1 MAAAGS
7 PGSRPPHRG
16 ARGADTPDR
25 TLVSSAPV
33 TTDARVQALREA
45 VRIAPDDVELRRML
59 AAALLDDDP
68 AASVDEYRE
77 VVRRAPD
84 DQVAVMGLARAFQA
98 SGRLSAAI
106 VVVDDLIA
114 RHGESGGALALRARL
129 LAEEGH
135 HDAAASAYRAAIRMD
150 PAQVDVAFA
159 ARLGGALGSA
169 ATEHDHGPTPAT
181 DHDHG
186 PAPATPPEAPFPGP
200 RPDRAPDGTA
210 PSAPGPDPHRRDVR
224 RSGDAGDADHADEAD
239 RDDRERVPV
248 IEEPADDDRSPVDVE
263 RPKITF
269 DDVGGMESV
278 KDEIRLKIIAP
289 VEHAELYAAYGK
301 SAGGGILLFGPP
313 GCGKTYLARA
323 AAGQMGRGFLSVG
336 ISDVLEM
343 WLGQSERNLRDVFDG
358 ARAHRPCVLFFDEV
372 DALAANRT
380 DLRHSAGRNVV
391 NQFLSELDGIEA
403 SNEGVLVLGATN
415 APWHLDPAFRRPGRF
430 DRVIFVPPPD
440 AAARAAILR
449 IMLRGKP
456 VADVDV
462 EGVAA
467 RLELFSGADIKGL
480 VDLAVER
487 KLAEAMRDGIPTPI
501 RTKDLLD
508 AAKSTIPTTK
518 EWLATARN
526 HVLFANQ
533 SGLYDAVRPWL
544 KL

>member
-1 MAAAGS
+1 M
-7 PGSRPPHRG
+7 
-16 ARGADTPDR
+16 
-25 TLVSSAPV
+25 
-33 TTDARVQALREA
+33 TTDARIQALREA

-77 VVRRAPD
+77 VVRCAPD
-84 DQVAVMGLARAFQA
+84 DQVAIMGLARAFQA
-98 SGRLSAAI
+98 ADRLSAAI

-114 RHGESGGALALRARL
+114 RHGETGGALALRARL
-129 LAEEGH
+129 LAQEG
-135 HDAAASAYRAAIRMD
+135 DIAAAASAYRAAIRMD
-150 PAQVDVAFA
+150 PSQVDVAFA
-159 ARLGGALGSA
+159 ARLGGALGS
-169 ATEHDHGPTPAT
+169 PTP
-181 DHDHG
+181 DEG
-186 PAPATPPEAPFPGP
+186 PAPWVAPPAESPPSTGSRPG
-200 RPDRAPDGTA
+200 RAPDG
-210 PSAPGPDPHRRDVR
+210 SAPPAPDPAIDRRGARGSHD
-224 RSGDAGDADHADEAD
+224 
-239 RDDRERVPV
+239 DDRERVPV
-248 IEEPADDDRSPVDVE
+248 IEDSADDDRATIDVE

-269 DDVGGMESV
+269 EDVGGMEAV
-278 KDEIRLKIIAP
+278 KEEIRLKIIAP

-301 SAGGGILLFGPP
+301 TAGGGILLFGPP

-323 AAGQMGRGFLSVG
+323 AAGQIGRGFISVG

-391 NQFLSELDGIEA
+391 NQFLSELDGIES

-456 VADVDV
+456 AADVDV
-462 EGVAA
+462 EAVAA

-480 VDLAVER
+480 VDLTVER
-487 KLAEAMRDGIPTPI
+487 KLAQAMRDGIPTPI